1 MSYELFVMSHRS
13 FLFVLRKQQI
23 TYNSQLITPYYLL
36 IAIPWAQR
44 YDFNS
49 GILISPK

>member
-1 MSYELFVMSHRS
+1 MQHDAVIILT
-13 FLFVLRKQQI
+13 I
-23 TYNSQLITPYYLL
+23 L
-36 IAIPWAQR
+36 IALSLCHSITFTSPALVIPSPQR